1 LACDHLTI
9 SVHCRF
15 ETLSQPTSS
24 ALIPVG
30 FINWTFSFKFSLS
43 FASVDS
49 IAVNATF
56 EEART
61 ALIRQMKEK
70 RKKSLKVFLGF
81 IFAAKRS

>member
-1 LACDHLTI
+1 
-9 SVHCRF
+9 
-15 ETLSQPTSS
+15 
-24 ALIPVG
+24 VG

-70 RKKSLKVFLGF
+70 RKK
-81 IFAAKRS
+81 A